1 MLAINLYP
9 MRHASFLLPV
19 LLLGACTLISPYSIT
34 FTNTPDSVIDP
45 SSSTLDFVV
54 SAPTLAYISGVSC
67 EGAEPLEILPVESK
81 DLEVNTVHKLPLS
94 LLKDQPT
101 GAKCEITVTAYDRTT
116 TDRSSQTIELTM
128 NGIPLSKEG
137 AMCGGIAVIQC
148 AEGLTCDMPEN
159 PTTSDASGTCVV
171 TDTSSDKSEEDSS
184 EDSAVEN
191 TDEASVET
199 TETVESTVT
208 TDTSVDSSTSVEVVP
223 TEQDATDDTVD
234 TTTTPV
240 Q

>member
-1 MLAINLYP
+1 

-19 LLLGACTLISPYSIT
+19 LLLGACTLISPYTIT

-45 SSSTLDFVV
+45 SSGTLDFVV

-67 EGAEPLEILPVESK
+67 EGAEPLDLLPVESK
-81 DLEVNTVHKLPLS
+81 DMEVNTVHKLPLT
-94 LLKDQPT
+94 LLNGQPA

-116 TDRSSQTIELTM
+116 TDRSSGIIELTM
-128 NGIPLSKEG
+128 NGIPLAKEG

-159 PTTSDASGTCVV
+159 PTTSDASGICVV
-171 TDTSSDKSEEDSS
+171 TDTSTDKSTEESS
-184 EDSAVEN
+184 EDATVEN
-191 TDEASVET
+191 TEATSTPT

-208 TDTSVDSSTSVEVVP
+208 TDTSAEETTAVEVPVEP
-223 TEQDATDDTVD
+223 
-234 TTTTPV
+234 TTTPA

>member
-1 MLAINLYP
+1 MRTINFHP

-34 FTNTPDSVIDP
+34 FTNSPDSVIDP
-45 SSSTLDFVV
+45 SSATLDFVV

-67 EGAEPLEILPVESK
+67 EGAEPLELLPVESK
-81 DLEVNTVHKLPLS
+81 DMEVNTVHKLPLT
-94 LLKDQPT
+94 LLKDQPS

-116 TDRSSQTIELTM
+116 TDRSSETIELMM
-128 NGIPLSKEG
+128 NGIPLAKEG

-171 TDTSSDKSEEDSS
+171 TDTSSDKSDEESS
-184 EDSAVEN
+184 EDSA
-191 TDEASVET
+191 VET

-208 TDTSVDSSTSVEVVP
+208 TDTSVEDTTVEEVTPADPSTTDSP
-223 TEQDATDDTVD
+223 VD
-234 TTTTPV
+234 TTTTPA

>member
-1 MLAINLYP
+1 

-19 LLLGACTLISPYSIT
+19 LLLGACTLISPYTIT

-45 SSSTLDFVV
+45 SSGTLDFVV

-67 EGAEPLEILPVESK
+67 EGAEPLELLPVESK
-81 DLEVNTVHKLPLS
+81 DMEVNTVHKLPLT
-94 LLKDQPT
+94 LLKDQAS

-116 TDRSSQTIELTM
+116 TNRSSETIELMM
-128 NGIPLSKEG
+128 NGIPLAKEG
-137 AMCGGIAVIQC
+137 EMCGGIAVIQC
-148 AEGLTCDMPEN
+148 AEGLSCDMPEN

-171 TDTSSDKSEEDSS
+171 TDTSSDQSEEESS

-191 TDEASVET
+191 

-208 TDTSVDSSTSVEVVP
+208 TDTSVEDTTAVEVP
-223 TEQDATDDTVD
+223 VD
-234 TTTTPV
+234 TTTTPA